1 MIPSIYNI
9 IQKFSGKDQKKGGKL
24 EKVGI
29 LKKEE
34 KSFEQILF
42 EKRIEDIVIEYENQ
56 PPEAL
61 TSLINDAGKR
71 YKNSRKEQ
79 DLIQYK
85 ELLAS
90 FIVLIERKAYKIKII
105 NKKKDLLSED
115 ELDYIIIEIEKR
127 LVALMESFLSSQSQ
141 ILSIIDEIEGLIFK
155 IIV

>member
-9 IQKFSGKDQKKGGKL
+9 IQKFSGKDQKKSGKL
-24 EKVGI
+24 ERTGS

-56 PPEAL
+56 PPENL
-61 TSLINDAGKR
+61 TSMINEAGRR
-71 YKNSRKEQ
+71 YKNSRNQQ
-79 DLIQYK
+79 DLINYK
-85 ELLAS
+85 EFLAS

-105 NKKKDLLSED
+105 DKKKDLLSED

-127 LVALMESFLSSQSQ
+127 LVALMESFLSSQREIFS
-141 ILSIIDEIEGLIFK
+141 LIDEIEGLIFK
-155 IIV
+155 IMV